1 MKITSLRNS
10 VPLVVAAVLGGLV
23 SQIVP
28 LSMQLHGQTNAATAT
43 TATNTTATP
52 PTTAT
57 SRQYGIIDVSTIKT
71 AGDLADSLNSATKS
85 GWTYRG
91 SIGNYAILTEKVPN
105 P

>member
-1 MKITSLRNS
+1 MKSTIRSS
-10 VPLVVAAVLGGLV
+10 VPLVVAAVLGGLI
-23 SQIVP
+23 SQAVP
-28 LSMQLHGQTNAATAT
+28 LSLQLRADNTAAATTAT

-57 SRQYGIIDVSTIKT
+57 SRQYGVIDVSTIKT

-91 SIGNYAILTEKVPN
+91 SVGNYAIFTQKSP
-105 P
+105 